1 MAAGRYH
8 IVIDLKDISDERLN
22 DSLGLERFLKE
33 LPGKIDMK
41 ILKGPEVIVGV
52 PENPGITGF
61 VIIDFS
67 HISVHTFTNSKEAL
81 VDIFSC
87 KAYDQE
93 VALQYTLNYFQGE
106 KDKAKIQI
114 VSWE

>member
-1 MAAGRYH
+1 MSAGRFH
-8 IVIDLKDISDERLN
+8 IIIDLKDVPSERLT
-22 DSLGLERFLKE
+22 DTQGLDGFLKQ

-41 ILKGPEVIVGV
+41 ILKGPEVITGV
-52 PENPGITGF
+52 PENPGVTGF

-67 HISVHTFTNSKEAL
+67 HISVHTFTNSSEAL

-87 KAYDQE
+87 KAYDQD
-93 VALQYTLNYFQGE
+93 VALQFTLDYFQGDKE
-106 KDKAKIQI
+106 KAKIQI